1 MGNSFLR
8 VLDAVKNYGTAGV
21 MSFSVNAVTCHT
33 PLMSDPACLLPTRE
47 HAVSTVLLAPDNQL
61 STNEALAAAESYGWL
76 DA

>member
-1 MGNSFLR
+1 
-8 VLDAVKNYGTAGV
+8 
-21 MSFSVNAVTCHT
+21 MSFSVNAVSCHT